1 MGVSTVH
8 HILTWLE
15 NFMNSLLI
23 TATDTGA
30 GKTVVT
36 TALVAYWQKYYPSKS
51 LGLMKLMQTG
61 QGDREWYERLFQGQ
75 LEMITPL
82 HYQAPLAPPV
92 AADLEGRD
100 IPLAVV
106 WQALLNLQKSQ
117 DFVLI
122 EGLGGLGCPV
132 THELILADLAS
143 QWRLKTLLVVPVKLG
158 AISQTVA
165 NIALAEQKKVNLGGI
180 ILNCLEP
187 RTETEIEQLTP
198 IDLIQSLTNYPVL
211 GVFPFIE
218 DRQDLDKLASV
229 VASWPEII

>member
-1 MGVSTVH
+1 
-8 HILTWLE
+8 
-15 NFMNSLLI
+15 MNSLLI
-23 TATDTGA
+23 AATDTDA
-30 GKTVVT
+30 GKTVIT
-36 TALVAYWQKYYPSKS
+36 TALVAYWQKYCQPKR

-61 QGDREWYERLFQGQ
+61 QGDREWYEQLFQDQ

-82 HYQAPLAPPV
+82 QYQAPLAPPV
-92 AADLEGRD
+92 AANLEGRD

-132 THELILADLAS
+132 THELTLADLAS

-165 NIALAEQKKVNLGGI
+165 NIALAQQKKVNLQGI
-180 ILNCLEP
+180 ILNCPEP

-211 GVFPFIE
+211 GVFPFME
-218 DRQDLDKLASV
+218 NHQDLDKLASV
-229 VASWPEII
+229 VASWPEVI

>member
-1 MGVSTVH
+1 
-8 HILTWLE
+8 
-15 NFMNSLLI
+15 MNSLLI
-23 TATDTGA
+23 AATDTDA

-36 TALVAYWQKYYPSKS
+36 TALVAYWQKYYPAKA

-61 QGDREWYERLFQGQ
+61 QGDREWYEGLFQGQ

-82 HYQAPLAPPV
+82 QYQAPLAPPV

-100 IPLAVV
+100 IPLGTV

-117 DFVLI
+117 DLVLI

-132 THELILADLAS
+132 THELTLADLAA

-198 IDLIQSLTNYPVL
+198 INLIQSLTNCPVL

-218 DRQDLDKLASV
+218 DRRDLDKLASV
-229 VASWPEII
+229 VASWPEIKLSSI

>member
-1 MGVSTVH
+1 
-8 HILTWLE
+8 
-15 NFMNSLLI
+15 MNSLLI
-23 TATDTGA
+23 TATDTDA

-36 TALVAYWQKYYPSKS
+36 TALVAYWQKYYPAKA

-61 QGDREWYERLFQGQ
+61 QGDREWYEGLFQGQ

-82 HYQAPLAPPV
+82 QYQAPLAPPV

-100 IPLAVV
+100 IPLGTV

-117 DFVLI
+117 DLVLI

-132 THELILADLAS
+132 THELTVADLAA

-198 IDLIQSLTNYPVL
+198 INLIQSLTNCPVL
-211 GVFPFIE
+211 GVFPFI
-218 DRQDLDKLASV
+218 
-229 VASWPEII
+229 

>member
-1 MGVSTVH
+1 
-8 HILTWLE
+8 
-15 NFMNSLLI
+15 MNSLLI
-23 TATDTGA
+23 AATDTDA

-36 TALVAYWQKYYPSKS
+36 TALVAYWQKYYPSKA

-61 QGDREWYERLFQGQ
+61 QGDREWYEGLFQGQ

-82 HYQAPLAPPV
+82 QYQAPLAPPV

-100 IPLAVV
+100 IPLGTV

-117 DFVLI
+117 DLVLI

-132 THELILADLAS
+132 THELTVADLAA

-198 IDLIQSLTNYPVL
+198 INLIQSLTNCQVL

-218 DRQDLDKLASV
+218 DRRDLDKLASV
-229 VASWPEII
+229 VASWPEIKLSSIEIAC

>member
-1 MGVSTVH
+1 
-8 HILTWLE
+8 
-15 NFMNSLLI
+15 MNSLLI
-23 TATDTGA
+23 SATDTDA
-30 GKTVVT
+30 GKTVIT
-36 TALVAYWQKYYPSKS
+36 TALVAYWQKYYQPKR

-61 QGDREWYERLFQGQ
+61 QGDREWYEQLFQSQ

-82 HYQAPLAPPV
+82 QYQASLAPPV

-132 THELILADLAS
+132 THELTVADLAA
-143 QWRLKTLLVVPVKLG
+143 QWRLKTILVVPVKLG

-165 NIALAEQKKVNLGGI
+165 NIALAQQKKVNLQGI
-180 ILNCLEP
+180 ILNCPEL
-187 RTETEIEQLTP
+187 RTEMEIEQLTP

-211 GVFPFIE
+211 GVFPFVE
-218 DRQDLDKLASV
+218 DRQDLDKLAAV
-229 VASWPEII
+229 VASWPKFLW